1 MTVTT
6 AVFRADGGGIGTG
19 QLHEVHL
26 LAASKLVPLTWIG
39 QIGTVRTRLKPEHCF
54 VKNLGTGEIGNQQ
67 ADMMQRNDPPF
78 RT

>member
-6 AVFRADGGGIGTG
+6 AVFGADGGGIWIR

-26 LAASKLVPLTWIG
+26 LAASKVVPLALIG
-39 QIGTVRTRLKPEHCF
+39 QIGTVRIRLKPEHCF
-54 VKNLGTGEIGNQQ
+54 VKNLGTGEIGDQQ
-67 ADMMQRNDPPF
+67 ADMLQRDDPHF